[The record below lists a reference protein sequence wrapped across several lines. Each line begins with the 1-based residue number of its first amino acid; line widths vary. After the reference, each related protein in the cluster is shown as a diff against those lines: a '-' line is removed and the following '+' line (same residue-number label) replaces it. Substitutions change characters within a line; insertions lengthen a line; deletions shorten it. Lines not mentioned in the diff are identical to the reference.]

1 MKKPSGHRGIKLLLC
16 LLLCISI
23 FSFAGLLINIQVL
36 KIGDNGS
43 SYRVSRGEVITL
55 RYTHSM
61 YGVPVIERLRVEDGY
76 LELFSVTTSDA
87 ALEYYGIDSKE
98 EQNVKRTVK
107 EFSIPKGSVGG
118 HSLSVRGNTIP
129 FATLHDEH
137 TSIHIRLVRQPF
149 LLYFINSLWR

>member
-1 MKKPSGHRGIKLLLC
+1 M
-16 LLLCISI
+16 
-23 FSFAGLLINIQVL
+23 L
-36 KIGDNGS
+36 KIGDNGP
-43 SYRVSRGEVITL
+43 SYRVSRGEVIAL

-76 LELFSVTTSDA
+76 LELFSVATSDA

-118 HSLSVRGNTIP
+118 HTLSVRGDIIP
-129 FATLHDEH
+129 FTTLHDEH
-137 TSIHIRLVRQPF
+137 TNIRIRLVQQPL